1 MRFSILLT
9 TILFIFNHTN
19 ANAQYWELG
28 AAGGATLYHGDLAPD
43 FSMQAPGMAIN
54 AFARRNLDS
63 RVSLRMG
70 LAFGTISANDAN
82 STNAW
87 QKARNLSFQSEIF
100 EGSVALEFNF
110 LPYHH
115 NSRKRGPGTFTP
127 YMVLGAGVFRF
138 APRARYQDGFYP
150 LQPLGTEGQEPGS
163 EYNLIQ
169 GNIIIGGGFKIDIG
183 DYVSLNIEGATRILF
198 TDYLDDVS
206 GTYANKR
213 VIAGNRGS
221 LGTVAAALSDRSGE
235 IGQNMGIEGRQRGD
249 ANTNDGYTMFSVG
262 IHYTIY
268 TLRCPAYN

>member
-9 TILFIFNHTN
+9 TCIFLSSLTTSY
-19 ANAQYWELG
+19 AQYWELG
-28 AAGGATLYHGDLAPD
+28 AAGGVTLYHGDLAPD
-43 FSMQAPGMAIN
+43 FTMQAPGMAIN

-63 RVSLRMG
+63 RLSVRMG
-70 LAFGTISANDAN
+70 VAFGTIAASDAN
-82 STNAW
+82 SPNEW
-87 QKARNLSFQSEIF
+87 QQARNLSFQSEIF

-127 YMVLGAGVFRF
+127 YMVLGVGVFRF
-138 APRARYQDGFYP
+138 NPRARYENGLYP
-150 LQPLGTEGQEPGS
+150 LQPLGTEGQEPGN
-163 EYNLIQ
+163 EYSLVQ

-183 DYVSLNIEGATRILF
+183 DYVSLNIEGSTRILF
-198 TDYLDDVS
+198 TDYLDDVG

-213 VIAGNRGS
+213 VIEGNRGS
-221 LGTVAAALSDRSGE
+221 LGTIAAALSDRSGE
-235 IGQNMGIEGRQRGD
+235 IGQNIGMEGRQRGD
-249 ANTNDGYTMFSVG
+249 FNTNDGYTMFSVG